1 MNQVIVLFVKIRER
15 NQSKAYSKFNPK
27 SIAVLLLVPFVTN
40 LDLFYHQ
47 LAWSDDFAIR
57 ADSVDTGG
65 KETFLQISANL
76 RPLYAL
82 FLKVVFSRI
91 IHESD
96 VIYLQVFSLIGMF
109 LLSFLVVKILFDRGF
124 SSKFSLVIITMLNC
138 LPSFQQYTHFTTITI
153 FSWVCAGSTLAF
165 YLIPKSNFRYFLLSL
180 GLIFIGTLIYPPA
193 ALFGLAL
200 LSIDV
205 AYEINQ
211 GKSIFSVSFIRKV
224 KKTFLIYGIGSISG
238 LCFAYAYGFFLE
250 VQFAE
255 RTKLISSLSLL
266 FEKCQWIFTHLFI
279 TEFRPFAIGAGDTRI
294 VALQVLPAILLLTHA
309 FILNTQVR
317 VKLSILS
324 LVIFPIISCIPN
336 LVIAENQFEFR
347 TLPGLCFGGMF
358 VYMYLAVTQ
367 IKKIRSRLITSV
379 TNVIVILLLSTII
392 VNSQWNAY
400 ELWTSPGKIRKEI
413 VNSQASKLTKNVC
426 VYLPDKSLEPLARLG
441 IYSMRTDLQSE
452 WVTDNLFV
460 FIPTVPRDTKIYVVK
475 EKSKCAESD
484 SILDFSP
491 LGNISYR
498 RFIW

>member
-1 MNQVIVLFVKIRER
+1 MNQVIVLFMKIRER
-15 NQSKAYSKFNPK
+15 NQPKSYSKFNSK

-40 LDLFYHQ
+40 LDLFYNQ
-47 LAWSDDFAIR
+47 VAWSDDFAIR
-57 ADSVDTGG
+57 ADSVNSAG
-65 KETFLQISANL
+65 KGTFLQISANL

-91 IHESD
+91 LHEND
-96 VIYLQVFSLIGMF
+96 VIYLQVFSLIGMC
-109 LLSFLVVKILFDRGF
+109 LLSLLVVKILFERGF

-138 LPSFQQYTHFTTITI
+138 LPTFQQYTHFTTITI

-165 YLIPKSNFRYFLLSL
+165 YLISKSNFRYLLMSI
-180 GLIFIGTLIYPPA
+180 GLIFVATLVYPPA

-200 LSIDV
+200 LSIDA

-211 GKSIFSVSFIRKV
+211 GKSIFSVSFMGKV

-238 LCFAYAYGFFLE
+238 LGFAYAYGFFLE

-255 RTKLISSLSLL
+255 RSKLITNFSLL
-266 FEKCQWIFTHLFI
+266 FDKCQWIVTHLLI

-294 VALQVLPAILLLTHA
+294 IALQVLPASLILTHA
-309 FILNTQVR
+309 FILNHPVR

-324 LVIFPIISCIPN
+324 LVLFPIISCIPN

-347 TLPGLCFGGMF
+347 TLPGLCFGGLF
-358 VYMYLAVTQ
+358 VYMYLVVTQ
-367 IKKIRSRLITSV
+367 INQIRSRVITSM
-379 TNVIVILLLSTII
+379 TNAIVLVFLSTIV
-392 VNSQWNAY
+392 VNSQWNAH
-400 ELWTSPGKIRKEI
+400 ELWTAPGKIRKEI
-413 VNSQASKLTKNVC
+413 VNSQVSKLTKNVC

-460 FIPTVPRDTKIYVVK
+460 FIPTISRDTQIFVVK
-475 EKSKCAESD
+475 EKSKCAEGD

-498 RFIW
+498 RFVW